1 MTMAHTAP
9 AFEFGIQKGSSTI
22 YSQAASSRQ
31 VSIGGTPSNSFSGV
45 QSHYI
50 PLKYNKPPPLGTDK
64 DREAQLVSGA
74 LTKGLGG
81 WWQQKHHLYSMCW
94 VKHMTSVPSHLPET
108 GHIWRE
114 WALDCFSLCS
124 PPPQTS
130 IPSLDPEPYLSLAS
144 HVVTP
149 KFTSSNPTNH
159 RRDWWA
165 LGCRLINGSAGRSW
179 VLEQPGQRITYCLS
193 TNPQTLE
200 TCSPPSTLNTTLPGR
215 D

>member
-1 MTMAHTAP
+1 M
-9 AFEFGIQKGSSTI
+9 
-22 YSQAASSRQ
+22 
-31 VSIGGTPSNSFSGV
+31 
-45 QSHYI
+45 
-50 PLKYNKPPPLGTDK
+50 GTDK

-74 LTKGLGG
+74 LAKGLGG

-149 KFTSSNPTNH
+149 KFTSSNPSNH
-159 RRDWWA
+159 RRDWRA
-165 LGCRLINGSAGRSW
+165 LGCRLINREAWAAPESWSSQGRELCTAW
-179 VLEQPGQRITYCLS
+179 AQTPKPWKPVHNQPSIPLCQEGIS
-193 TNPQTLE
+193 
-200 TCSPPSTLNTTLPGR
+200 LPCR
-215 D
+215 KNSLM